1 MAFGDKL
8 KELLDEKEISQKDF
22 AAALN
27 MAPTTLNGYIK
38 NNRQPDFETI
48 KNIATTLNVSIDFL
62 LDYNKNN
69 NITLSVQELSLILK
83 IRKMNNFQKDILY
96 ELVNIIEKKSIKE
109 R

>member
-22 AAALN
+22 AAKLN

-48 KNIATTLNVSIDFL
+48 KNIATALNVSIDFL

-69 NITLSVQELSLILK
+69 NFTLSVQELSLIFK

-96 ELVNIIEKKSIKE
+96 DLVNLIDEKNK
-109 R
+109 